1 MNRQKLLFNIIKDK
15 KTNFLIAIALLLISI
30 LTRTIEPKIIQL
42 VIDLIS
48 KTKKISSDF
57 YVVKFTKLMEY
68 FTTWTMI
75 EKICLLCVI
84 YVILAAIRSG
94 FILWSRAISY
104 KAAEISIQKFR
115 INIFEHI
122 KKIPMSAFNILNK
135 GELIQRSTGDIDT
148 IKNFIS
154 NHTIELIRL
163 FALFTFSS
171 IMLFQINFTYALY
184 CICLCPLIFYSTYR
198 FFIYEGK
205 VWKQHEDEA
214 DKLTNI
220 AQENLNG
227 IRTVKAYNQMESEI
241 LKFNIQNETKLK
253 IGLKQIK
260 LHTFFWP
267 FNDFLMYMQTLIF
280 IILGGVF
287 VLDGRLSL
295 GELVAAYTYN
305 SMLSFPIKQA
315 GRVLS
320 QMSMALVAIDR
331 IQDILMIPR
340 ESISGNSVRN
350 LAGDIEFKNLS
361 FAYKD
366 GEKNILS
373 DLSFKIYQ
381 GEKLA
386 IMGRS
391 ATGKSTLVK
400 LLMRLYEPN
409 KGKILINQIPINS
422 YQLNEYRN
430 RIGYVMQQPILFSME
445 LGNNLSYANDAI
457 SIDEKISALHHA
469 SFSNY
474 DTILIKGMETEI
486 GERGVS
492 LSGGQ
497 KQRLALA
504 RTLVKENDILI
515 LDDTT
520 SALDKETEKN
530 VLKNLFE
537 LYREKTMCIITHR
550 ISILN
555 YVDKI
560 LILNEH
566 GEIDAFGS
574 LDELIDTNQYLIE
587 LKKIE
592 TNNLVQLTMNNEK

>member
-1 MNRQKLLFNIIKDK
+1 MKRQKLLYEIIKDK
-15 KTNFLIAIALLLISI
+15 KTNFLIAIALLMISI
-30 LTRTIEPKIIQL
+30 FTRTMEPKVIQFI
-42 VIDLIS
+42 IDLLS
-48 KTKKISSDF
+48 QTKKISNDF
-57 YVVKFTKLMEY
+57 FIIQLSKFLQFFQNWKLME
-68 FTTWTMI
+68 
-75 EKICLLCVI
+75 KIILLCVI
-84 YVILAAIRSG
+84 YIILAAIRSG

-104 KAAEISIQKFR
+104 KAAEKSIQKFR

-122 KKIPMSAFNILNK
+122 QKIPMSAFNILNK

-154 NHTIELIRL
+154 NHSIELLRL
-163 FALFTFSS
+163 IALFTFSS
-171 IMLFQINFTYALY
+171 FMLFQINFIYALC
-184 CICLCPLIFYSTYR
+184 CISLCPLIFYSTYR

-205 VWKQHEDEA
+205 VWQQHEDEA

-227 IRTVKAYNQMESEI
+227 IRTVKAYHQMDSEI
-241 LKFNIQNETKLK
+241 EKFRIQNEKKLA

-260 LHTFFWP
+260 LHTYFWP

-295 GELVAAYTYN
+295 GELVAAFTYN

-331 IQDILMIPR
+331 IQDILILPR
-340 ESISGNSVRN
+340 ESKEGKSVEN
-350 LAGDIEFKNLS
+350 LKGEIEFKNVS
-361 FAYKD
+361 FTYKD
-366 GEKNILS
+366 GDKNVLT
-373 DLSFKIYQ
+373 DLNFKINQ
-381 GEKLA
+381 GEKFA
-386 IMGRS
+386 IMGKS

-400 LLMRLYEPN
+400 LIMRLYEPN
-409 KGKILINQIPINS
+409 QGEILINKIPISS

-445 LGNNLSYANDAI
+445 LGNNLSYANEKI
-457 SIDEKISALHHA
+457 STEEKISALHHA

-474 DTILIKGMETEI
+474 DTILTKGMETEI

-504 RTLVKENDILI
+504 RTLVKDNDILI

-520 SALDKETEKN
+520 SALDKETERN
-530 VLKNLFE
+530 VLKNLFD
-537 LYREKTMCIITHR
+537 LYKDKTMCIITHR

-560 LILNEH
+560 IILNEQ
-566 GEIDAFGS
+566 GEIDAIGS
-574 LDELIDTNQYLIE
+574 LDELKITNEYLIE
-587 LKKIE
+587 LNKIE
-592 TNNLVQLTMNNEK
+592 TNNIIEII

>member
-1 MNRQKLLFNIIKDK
+1 MKRQKLLFEIIKDK
-15 KTNFLIAIALLLISI
+15 KTNFLIAITLLMISI
-30 LTRTIEPKIIQL
+30 MTRTIEPKIIQIIIDKISKPTK
-42 VIDLIS
+42 VSTDFFIIHFTKWIDL
-48 KTKKISSDF
+48 
-57 YVVKFTKLMEY
+57 
-68 FTTWTMI
+68 FTTWTVL
-75 EKICLLCVI
+75 EKIGLLCVV
-84 YVILAAIRSG
+84 YVILAGIRSG
-94 FILWSRAISY
+94 FILWSRAISFS
-104 KAAEISIQKFR
+104 AAEKSIQKFR
-115 INIFEHI
+115 VNIFEHI
-122 KKIPMSAFNILNK
+122 QKIPMSAFNILNK

-154 NHTIELIRL
+154 NHSIELIRL

-171 IMLFQINFTYALY
+171 IMLFQINFIYALC
-184 CICLCPLIFYSTYR
+184 CISLCPLIFYSTYR
-198 FFIYEGK
+198 FFQYEGK
-205 VWKQHEDEA
+205 VWQQHEDEA

-227 IRTVKAYNQMESEI
+227 IRTVKAYHQMESEI
-241 LKFNIQNETKLK
+241 KKFNLQNEKKLQ

-260 LHTFFWP
+260 LHTYFWP
-267 FNDFLMYMQTLIF
+267 LNDFLMYMQTLIF

-331 IQDILMIPR
+331 IQDIISLPR
-340 ESISGNSVRN
+340 EKMTGAKVEN
-350 LAGDIEFKNLS
+350 LKGEIEFKNVN

-366 GEKNILS
+366 GEKNVLNH
-373 DLSFKIYQ
+373 LNFKINQ
-381 GEKLA
+381 GEKIA
-386 IMGRS
+386 IMGKS
-391 ATGKSTLVK
+391 ATGKSTMMK
-400 LLMRLYEPN
+400 LLMRLYEPTS
-409 KGKILINQIPINS
+409 GEIFINQIPINN
-422 YQLNEYRN
+422 YQLNQYRN

-445 LGNNLSYANDAI
+445 LGNNLSYANDTI
-457 SIDEKISALHHA
+457 TTEEKISALHHA

-474 DTILIKGMETEI
+474 DTILTKGMETEI

-520 SALDKETEKN
+520 SALDKETERN

-555 YVDKI
+555 HVDKI
-560 LILNEH
+560 IILNEN
-566 GEIDAFGS
+566 GEIDAIGN
-574 LDELIDTNQYLIE
+574 LNELINTNEYLKE
-587 LKKIE
+587 LQKIE
-592 TNNLVQLTMNNEK
+592 TNNIEQLTTNN

>member
-42 VIDLIS
+42 IIDLVS

-57 YVVKFTKLMEY
+57 FIVKFTKLIEQ
-68 FTTWTMI
+68 FPTWTMI
-75 EKICLLCVI
+75 EKISLLCVI

-104 KAAEISIQKFR
+104 KAAEKSIQKFR

-122 KKIPMSAFNILNK
+122 QKIPMSAFNILNK

-171 IMLFQINFTYALY
+171 IMLFQINFTYALC

-373 DLSFKIYQ
+373 DLNFKINQ

-445 LGNNLSYANDAI
+445 LGHNLSYANDAI

-474 DTILIKGMETEI
+474 DTILTKGMETEI

-592 TNNLVQLTMNNEK
+592 TNNLVQLTDNN